1 MGTGIIF
8 CYIIYD
14 VTLYLKNKYGFKNGL
29 VNAINTIAKKY
40 FSQLYNQMS
49 DVIDLE
55 EMYIVDG
62 DYYPFK
68 GTGLTQGLYV
78 SDLDN
83 VLKKSK

>member
-8 CYIIYD
+8 CYIIHD

-29 VNAINTIAKKY
+29 ANAINTIAKKY

-55 EMYIVDG
+55 
-62 DYYPFK
+62 
-68 GTGLTQGLYV
+68 
-78 SDLDN
+78 
-83 VLKKSK
+83 